1 VNNSFSGVVS
11 FYGDPGP
18 TKLTGDNMKNIA
30 TALRAGRL
38 SFVSSQSELHVSNN
52 RLYRMTISA
61 PLKDKL
67 RSISAGAG
75 GAVTL
80 DSLYRRSFFADN
92 EFLGTDNDFVMEH
105 VSLNSNSFE
114 REAGDA
120 GNVIARFAIYV
131 GNFST
136 DDIRLFNASVVNQ
149 KAANLNINI
158 VDM

>member
-1 VNNSFSGVVS
+1 M
-11 FYGDPGP
+11 
-18 TKLTGDNMKNIA
+18 KLIG
-30 TALRAGRL
+30 TALKAGRVT
-38 SFVSSQSELHVSNN
+38 FVSSQSELHVSNN
-52 RLYRMTISA
+52 RLYRIALSA
-61 PLKDKL
+61 PVKDKL
-67 RSISAGAG
+67 RNIAAGAG
-75 GAVTL
+75 GAIPL
-80 DSLYRRSFFADN
+80 ENLYQRSFISDN
-92 EFLGTDNDFVMEH
+92 EFLGTDNEFAMEH
-105 VSLNSNSFE
+105 VSMNADSFE

>member
-1 VNNSFSGVVS
+1 MFLRRSRCQRVS
-11 FYGDPGP
+11 CGE
-18 TKLTGDNMKNIA
+18 A
-30 TALRAGRL
+30 VEWA
-38 SFVSSQSELHVSNN
+38 
-52 RLYRMTISA
+52 
-61 PLKDKL
+61 
-67 RSISAGAG
+67 AGAG

-80 DSLYRRSFFADN
+80 DNLYRRSFFADN

-105 VSLNSNSFE
+105 VSLNANSFE